1 MRYKTKTQQREE
13 YITSDDILSQKEER
27 LLIEKIQQRNWE
39 SAGRDWKKY
48 LSNVEWDE
56 VTPFERK
63 KVEKQSENHPF
74 EKFI

>member
-56 VTPFERK
+56 VNPFERK

>member
-1 MRYKTKTQQREE
+1 MRYKTKPQKREE
-13 YITSDDILSQKEER
+13 YITSDDILSQREER

-56 VTPFERK
+56 VKPFERK